1 MQTRANTNAV
11 NHWFLTLFIVLFS
24 LYFIG
29 CVLGLGTSKTAKKLN
44 KLLAVFFMPQK
55 FYAAKS
61 KNCTKKWRNNTSD
74 AS

>member
-1 MQTRANTNAV
+1 
-11 NHWFLTLFIVLFS
+11 
-24 LYFIG
+24 
-29 CVLGLGTSKTAKKLN
+29 LN
-44 KLLAVFFMPQK
+44 KLLAVFF